1 MKKKVD
7 VITTESLDS
16 HDSIWAPA
24 VITENDFGQP
34 VSLDPIDEAFKGRD
48 GTFVINPG
56 RKPK

>member
-1 MKKKVD
+1 
-7 VITTESLDS
+7 LDS